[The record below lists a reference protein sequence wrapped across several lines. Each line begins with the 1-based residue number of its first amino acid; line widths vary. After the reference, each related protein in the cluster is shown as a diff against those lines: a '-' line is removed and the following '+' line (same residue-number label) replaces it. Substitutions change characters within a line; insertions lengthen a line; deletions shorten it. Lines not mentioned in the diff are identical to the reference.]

1 MFLRKLPDGSKT
13 GCAVEVTL
21 SVIGGTWKPILLYHL
36 LDGKRRFNEL
46 ARLAGDISPRMLTV
60 QLRELERDGL
70 ISRHVHPVVPPHVDY
85 ELTAFGRSVE
95 LVLETMLSWGEAF
108 KARMASAS

>member
-1 MFLRKLPDGSKT
+1 MSVHRKPGVSKT

-21 SVIGGTWKPILLYHL
+21 SVIGGTWKPILLFHL

-46 ARLAGDISPRMLTV
+46 ARLVGDISPRMLTV

-70 ISRHVHPVVPPHVDY
+70 VSRHVHPVVPPHVDY
-85 ELTAFGRSVE
+85 ELTQFGRSVE
-95 LVLETMLSWGEAF
+95 PVLMTMLDWGEAF
-108 KARMASAS
+108 KARQLR